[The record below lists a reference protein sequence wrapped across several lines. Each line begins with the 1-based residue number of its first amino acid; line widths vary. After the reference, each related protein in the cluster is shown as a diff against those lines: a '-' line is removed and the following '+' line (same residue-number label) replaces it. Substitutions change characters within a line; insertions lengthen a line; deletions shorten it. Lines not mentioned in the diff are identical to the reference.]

1 MKRPGRLLDQIA
13 APANLLAAYLKAR
26 RGKTHQ
32 TEVRAFA
39 ACLDAELKQMRED
52 LLAGRCR
59 FDCYRTFRIYDPKE
73 RLIHAAPF
81 RDRVLH
87 HAVLN
92 VCEPYFERAQVF
104 DSYACRKGKGTR
116 AALLRARDFARRY
129 PCYLKL
135 DVRKYFASI
144 SHELLKDMLRRM
156 FKDAHLL
163 ALLEAVID
171 GSENGTGSAAWKSGA
186 CPIFAP
192 RGLPIGNLTSQYF
205 ANHFLTPLDQ
215 HLKRVLRVPG
225 YIRYMDDFV
234 LWGYSTRD
242 LLRWEREARKFCADR
257 LGLELKP
264 ACINRSAAGLPFLGF
279 LVLPG
284 ELRLTSRS
292 CRRVRRKLKA
302 CQRRLDRGGMDE
314 DRAAVTVRSL
324 LARTDWAGGA
334 ALRRRLLAD
343 DFGRRPKART
353 ASTAVAVGP
362 TMPATAVVRTATTG
376 TGATATTTSAS
387 GWFLPPAQE
396 NGRMSSIDPGGD
408 PVSAVDQPPRDEVRD
423 DGRALVARADARVE
437 RPRPLFLFPEMEED
451 ERPS

>member
-1 MKRPGRLLDQIA
+1 MKRPGQLLDQIA
-13 APANLLAAYLKAR
+13 APANLLEAYLKAR
-26 RGKTHQ
+26 RGKTQ
-32 TEVRAFA
+32 QAEVRAFA
-39 ACLDAELKQMRED
+39 ARLDAELGQMRAD

-59 FDCYRTFRIYDPKE
+59 FDRYRTFRVYDPKE

-81 RDRVLH
+81 PDRVLH

-144 SHELLKDMLRRM
+144 GHEPLKDMLRRM
-156 FKDAHLL
+156 FKDQHLL
-163 ALLEAVID
+163 ALLETVID
-171 GSENGTGSAAWKSGA
+171 GCPENGTGSGSWKLRFSTGSSRIRENSDSGLLAVPRETPPNSHESGYAQLQSSVAWMPGA
-186 CPIFAP
+186 SPRFGP

-242 LLRWEREARKFCADR
+242 LLRWEREARKFCAER

-264 ACINRSAAGLPFLGF
+264 PCINQSAAGLPFLGF

-284 ELRLTSRS
+284 ELRLTSHS
-292 CRRVRRKLKA
+292 CRRLRRKLKA
-302 CQRRLDRGGMDE
+302 CQRRLDRGAIDE
-314 DRAAVTVRSL
+314 ECAAVTVRSL
-324 LARTDWAGGA
+324 LARTDWSGGA

-353 ASTAVAVGP
+353 ASTGAVAGR
-362 TMPATAVVRTATTG
+362 TTPATAAVRTATTG

-387 GWFLPPAQE
+387 GWFWLPAQE
-396 NGRMSSIDPGGD
+396 NGRD
-408 PVSAVDQPPRDEVRD
+408 V
-423 DGRALVARADARVE
+423 LH
-437 RPRPLFLFPEMEED
+437 
-451 ERPS
+451 